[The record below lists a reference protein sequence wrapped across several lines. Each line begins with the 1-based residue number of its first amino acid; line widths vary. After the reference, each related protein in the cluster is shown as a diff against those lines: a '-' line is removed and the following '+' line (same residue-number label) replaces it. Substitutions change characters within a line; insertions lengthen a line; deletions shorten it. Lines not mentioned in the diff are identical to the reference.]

1 MDFEN
6 KRVLPPQPGAVEL
19 MMGLLGE
26 LGSLAVEQAQR
37 SAQRRREA
45 RRPRRGSTL
54 RPGDETPLWNAV
66 VAKVRPHLNAR
77 GAKANLARVLEVP
90 RQRVHDYFVTGSQ
103 MPDAE
108 RMIHVLLWL
117 ASREAPGAAK
127 VITKSPK
134 PLN

>member
-6 KRVLPPQPGAVEL
+6 KSVLPPQMAAVEL

-26 LGSLAVEQAQR
+26 LGSLAVEHAQR
-37 SAQRRREA
+37 VAQRRKDA

-54 RPGDETPLWNAV
+54 RPGDDTPLWSAV
-66 VAKVRPHLNAR
+66 VTKVRPHLAKR

-90 RQRVHDYFVTGSQ
+90 RQRVHDYFVTGTQ

-117 ASREAPGAAK
+117 AARETTAADR
-127 VITKSPK
+127 IGFKSPK

>member
-1 MDFEN
+1 M
-6 KRVLPPQPGAVEL
+6 PPTAPFAEL
-19 MMGLLGE
+19 MLALGR
-26 LGSLAVEQAQR
+26 LAVDQAQR
-37 SAQRRREA
+37 VARRRKDV
-45 RRPRRGSTL
+45 RRPRKGASL

-66 VAKVRPHLNAR
+66 VEKVRPHLKAR

-90 RQRVHDYFVTGSQ
+90 RQRIHDYFVAGTQ

-117 ASREAPGAAK
+117 SVRESGIDNQPA
-127 VITKSPK
+127 IQSPK

>member
-1 MDFEN
+1 MRPLDS
-6 KRVLPPQPGAVEL
+6 LI
-19 MMGLLGE
+19 GLLGD
-26 LGSLAVEQAQR
+26 LGALAVDHAQR
-37 SAQRRREA
+37 AAQRRKDV

-54 RPGDETPLWNAV
+54 RPGDDTPLWSAV
-66 VAKVRPHLNAR
+66 VEKVRPHLRVR

-90 RQRVHDYFVTGSQ
+90 RQSVHDYFVTGTQ

-117 ASREAPGAAK
+117 ASRETPGAAK

>member
-1 MDFEN
+1 MDFE
-6 KRVLPPQPGAVEL
+6 KKSVLPPQMGAVEL
-19 MMGLLGE
+19 MLGLLGE

-37 SAQRRREA
+37 AAQRRKIA

-54 RPGDETPLWNAV
+54 RPGDDTPLWNAV
-66 VAKVRPHLNAR
+66 VEKVRPYLAKR

-90 RQRVHDYFVTGSQ
+90 RQRVHDYFVTDTQ

-117 ASREAPGAAK
+117 AARESGDAAK
-127 VITKSPK
+127 PTKSPK